1 MRSPSPSP
9 QRRIDSDGVTHVAPE
24 RSGSRAALWIV
35 GGGLVFTVACLV
47 LSGWLMSSTPE
58 VEASPPIAQEP
69 LPVERLPEPAPY
81 VARAQVPPP
90 SRPAP
95 QVAAP
100 AVEAPSEPPAPQA
113 APYTGPTGMGLYQRG
128 TKPLKRGI
136 LVPEGFEL
144 PPGYMRHYQATDD
157 GERVAPILMFH
168 PDYKPLDAN
177 GQPLALPENR
187 VVPVEMAPAGM
198 PIQML
203 ELPKEEAGSTP

>member
-1 MRSPSPSP
+1 MRSSSPSPE
-9 QRRIDSDGVTHVAPE
+9 RRIDSDGVTRVAPA
-24 RSGSRAALWIV
+24 RSQSHAALWIV

-58 VEASPPIAQEP
+58 VEASPPLAEMPRTVEP
-69 LPVERLPEPAPY
+69 LPEPAPH
-81 VARAQVPPP
+81 VARAPVPPP

-95 QVAAP
+95 R
-100 AVEAPSEPPAPQA
+100 VETPPVESPSEPPAPQA
-113 APYTGPTGMGLYQRG
+113 APYTGPTGTGLYQRG

-144 PPGYMRHYQATDD
+144 PPGYMRHYQATDN
-157 GERVAPILMFH
+157 GESVAPILMFH

-187 VVPVEMAPAGM
+187 VVPAEMAPAGM

-203 ELPKEEAGSTP
+203 ELPKEEAGNAP